1 VDGHAVAALSLED
14 GRVVANPF
22 VRTVEVVAVL
32 RVRAEQLSVAPPR
45 RHRLAR
51 VPHVRLA

>member
-14 GRVVANPF
+14 GRIVANPF